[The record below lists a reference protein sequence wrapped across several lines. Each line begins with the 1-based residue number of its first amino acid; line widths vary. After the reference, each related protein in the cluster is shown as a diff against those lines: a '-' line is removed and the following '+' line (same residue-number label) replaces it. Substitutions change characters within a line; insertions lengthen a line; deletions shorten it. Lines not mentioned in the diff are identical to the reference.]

1 MAIAGLPEARR
12 KLKYGGWTEKGEEW
26 LNCEKISPLVN
37 TLDLPRRVGVVSKF
51 LQRGKEKVLGIDS
64 LQFRCLNA

>member
-37 TLDLPRRVGVVSKF
+37 TLDLPRRVGIEIF
-51 LQRGKEKVLGIDS
+51 TAGKKKVLGIDS